1 MQLTNP
7 LYKNIGIH
15 VIASIFTIDKGVVK
29 VLLVKRTNEPFKGMW
44 SLVGGALYNNEK
56 LEYAVKREIFEK
68 SGLTD
73 VNVYFSG
80 VFDEIDRSPVRRMIA
95 LTYVGLIDA
104 NKVQV
109 LKKTLKT
116 DNSEWVAIDKV
127 KTLAGDHNNILLKGI
142 DTLKELI
149 VTTDIFTLP
158 ELQKVYEIVL
168 EEKFDRRNFRK
179 KLLSLGIIED
189 TNKYIIFEGK
199 KPAKLYKF
207 NKKKSKNVL

>member
-73 VNVYFSG
+73 VNVYFRG
-80 VFDEIDRSPVRRMIA
+80 CLMK
-95 LTYVGLIDA
+95 LIE
-104 NKVQV
+104 V
-109 LKKTLKT
+109 L
-116 DNSEWVAIDKV
+116 
-127 KTLAGDHNNILLKGI
+127 
-142 DTLKELI
+142 
-149 VTTDIFTLP
+149 
-158 ELQKVYEIVL
+158 L
-168 EEKFDRRNFRK
+168 EE
-179 KLLSLGIIED
+179 
-189 TNKYIIFEGK
+189 
-199 KPAKLYKF
+199 
-207 NKKKSKNVL
+207 

>member
-7 LYKNIGIH
+7 LYKNIGVH
-15 VIASIFTIDKGVVK
+15 VITSIFTVDKGVVK
-29 VLLVKRTNEPFKGMW
+29 VLLVKRTNEPFKEKW
-44 SLVGGALYNNEK
+44 SLVGGALYNNER
-56 LEYAVKREIFEK
+56 LEDGVKREIFEK

-104 NKVQV
+104 NKVQ
-109 LKKTLKT
+109 
-116 DNSEWVAIDKV
+116 N
-127 KTLAGDHNNILLKGI
+127 LAGDHNKILLKGL

-149 VTTDIFTLP
+149 VTTDILKSLFPSGVTIP
-158 ELQKVYEIVL
+158 EIQKTYESIL
-168 EEKFDRRNFRK
+168 NKSFDRRNFRK

-189 TNKYIIFEGK
+189 TNKYMVFEGK
-199 KPAKLYKF
+199 KPAKLYRF
-207 NKKKSKNVL
+207 NKKKNKNVL